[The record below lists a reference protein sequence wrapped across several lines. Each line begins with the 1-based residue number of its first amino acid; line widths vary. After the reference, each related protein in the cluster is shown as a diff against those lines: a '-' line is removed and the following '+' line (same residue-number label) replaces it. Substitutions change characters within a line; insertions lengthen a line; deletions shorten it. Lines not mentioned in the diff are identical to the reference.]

1 MLKNVHNLRAYVRD
15 FAKSQQDKKIQ
26 VVKFL
31 VKFIAQNNHWGQES
45 RIVKSGHQQLEG
57 FSNLF
62 KAQLFFTFL
71 IRPSQ
76 GACPLLPSFLLR
88 HSQRLSLVL
97 IYSIQLKLKEA
108 GRIPTFQLISNRTC
122 RFIFNS
128 GPCFFD
134 W

>member
-1 MLKNVHNLRAYVRD
+1 M
-15 FAKSQQDKKIQ
+15 
-26 VVKFL
+26 
-31 VKFIAQNNHWGQES
+31 
-45 RIVKSGHQQLEG
+45 KSGHQQLEG

-108 GRIPTFQLISNRTC
+108 GGRILYRHFSLNQTVLVDLF
-122 RFIFNS
+122 
-128 GPCFFD
+128 
-134 W
+134 